1 MRKTSVIPSGVTL
14 VGDIEGDADLVVY
27 GRVEGPIHVGGTLV
41 IEGSGVVRG
50 HVRASAVIVRGVL
63 KGNAFG
69 DELVRVDEGARLV
82 GELTAPRVQ
91 VVPGAHFRGQIHVA
105 TVGEPRLTT
114 YDPTLHT
121 FSGWPSPEPFEAV
134 GSSRSSLGSGKAPSA
149 HELPTAASKTFDEAF
164 TPVGM
169 PHVGEASDVTLLEAS
184 APDRTQVVD
193 PADSETTTMPV
204 FQPGAPEPTRVVD
217 PADSETTT
225 MPVFQPGP
233 PDRTQVVD
241 PADSET
247 TTMPVFQTA
256 AAMVPAAAPHVSH
269 ASPHD
274 PAATHVSHPAA
285 PHVSHAPALNDSAS
299 ADDLPASELHDA
311 HASASHDDPISESL
325 DVDATLSEATTYPPP
340 PERLPPRMPR
350 LGGRTPGTRRW
361 T

>member
-105 TVGEPRLTT
+105 TVGEPRLTS

-149 HELPTAASKTFDEAF
+149 PELPTESTTILDESFA
-164 TPVGM
+164 PVGL
-169 PHVGEASDVTLLEAS
+169 PHVGEAPDVTLLEAN
-184 APDRTQVVD
+184 APDRTRVVD
-193 PADSETTTMPV
+193 PADSTTTTMPA
-204 FQPGAPEPTRVVD
+204 FQPGAPDLTRVVD

-225 MPVFQPGP
+225 MPAFQPGAP
-233 PDRTQVVD
+233 LTRVVD

-247 TTMPVFQTA
+247 TVMPVFQ
-256 AAMVPAAAPHVSH
+256 P
-269 ASPHD
+269 
-274 PAATHVSHPAA
+274 PAATV
-285 PHVSHAPALNDSAS
+285 PHDSAS
-299 ADDLPASELHDA
+299 AHDLRGSEPHDA
-311 HASASHDDPISESL
+311 AASHDDDVVSESL

-340 PERLPPRMPR
+340 PERLPSRMPR

>member
-105 TVGEPRLTT
+105 TVGEPRLTS

-134 GSSRSSLGSGKAPSA
+134 GSSLGSVGSSLGSGKAPSA
-149 HELPTAASKTFDEAF
+149 PELPTESTTIFDESF
-164 TPVGM
+164 TPVGL
-169 PHVGEASDVTLLEAS
+169 PRVGEAPDVTRLETG
-184 APDRTQVVD
+184 APNRTVVVDPADSKTTVMPVFQPGAPERTVVVD
-193 PADSETTTMPV
+193 PADSETTVMPV
-204 FQPGAPEPTRVVD
+204 FQP
-217 PADSETTT
+217 
-225 MPVFQPGP
+225 
-233 PDRTQVVD
+233 
-241 PADSET
+241 
-247 TTMPVFQTA
+247 A
-256 AAMVPAAAPHVSH
+256 AATSSAAAPHVSH
-269 ASPHD
+269 ASVPHD

-285 PHVSHAPALNDSAS
+285 SAVSHG
-299 ADDLPASELHDA
+299 
-311 HASASHDDPISESL
+311 DPVSL
-325 DVDATLSEATTYPPP
+325 EVDATLSEATYPPP
-340 PERLPPRMPR
+340 PERLPLRMPR